1 MVRDPPG
8 RARRRKPG
16 RAVRRA
22 RSKSES
28 RAHPAVTR
36 AKSEPLRRPP
46 QTRAV
51 SGVRFGIRASG
62 CKRPR
67 PPGQP
72 AAGGALRG
80 SHRGRGP
87 GLAGPGSDDSGSRRT
102 FGRGCGCGCGCSTRI
117 SRARSRSPRHV
128 LERATARA
136 ARPPDTPRAPAV
148 AVGRGPGRLGA
159 SGVEVPHWQRRGWRA
174 ASGGG
179 RHGGRAPG
187 SDRGSA
193 PAEIEPFRDH
203 RAGRTQRLR
212 RLGRPF

>member
-1 MVRDPPG
+1 MVRDPPD

-117 SRARSRSPRHV
+117 SRARSRSPRSGTRNGQGPAGRPT
-128 LERATARA
+128 LGGPRRSPWPGPAGREWSGGAALAEAGLAGSEWRGQARRARA
-136 ARPPDTPRAPAV
+136 WFRP
-148 AVGRGPGRLGA
+148 RL
-159 SGVEVPHWQRRGWRA
+159 
-174 ASGGG
+174 
-179 RHGGRAPG
+179 
-187 SDRGSA
+187 
-193 PAEIEPFRDH
+193 
-203 RAGRTQRLR
+203 RAGRNRTFPRPSGR
-212 RLGRPF
+212 ANATRLGWPF